1 MIIGHDKLCKLFP
14 EFEDCIKEN
23 GIDLKIGSVEHTTNR
38 GNKLIGCVDG
48 EKHLPQTY
56 EVMPSDDVYKFYP
69 HNYYTIVVDRPIK
82 IPDGYCQFY
91 FIRSTFA
98 RCGLMIND
106 AVGDNGFEGTLRIGV
121 YNANNLTITA
131 GLNEA
136 IIQAITI
143 KNDDTATKYDGSY
156 KFNKI
161 YNEMR
166 REALESFEQ

>member
-1 MIIGHDKLCKLFP
+1 MIIGNESLKDLFP

-23 GIDLKIGSVEHTTNR
+23 GLDLKIGSVEHTTNR
-38 GNKLIGCVDG
+38 NNKLIGCIDG
-48 EKHLPQTY
+48 EKHLPVTY
-56 EVMPSDDVYKFYP
+56 EVAPSDGVYKFYP
-69 HNYYTIVVDRPIK
+69 HNYYTIVVDRPIH
-82 IPDGYCQFY
+82 IPEGYCQFY

-136 IIQAITI
+136 IIQAVTI
-143 KNDDTATKYDGSY
+143 KNDGTAKTYNGDY
-156 KFNKI
+156 KEDKI
-161 YNEMR
+161 Y
-166 REALESFEQ
+166 ESTE

>member
-1 MIIGHDKLCKLFP
+1 MIIGNENLKVLFP
-14 EFEDCIKEN
+14 NFEEDVKEN
-23 GIDLKIGSVEHTTNR
+23 GIDLRIGKVEHTTNR
-38 GNKLIGCVDG
+38 NNKLIGCVDG
-48 EKHLPQTY
+48 EKHLPVTY
-56 EVMPSDDVYKFYP
+56 EVAPSDGVYKFYP

-121 YNANNLTITA
+121 YNANNLPITA

-136 IIQAITI
+136 IIQAVTI
-143 KNDDTATKYDGSY
+143 KNDGTATKYEGTYQGDKPY
-156 KFNKI
+156 
-161 YNEMR
+161 
-166 REALESFEQ
+166 ESIE

>member
-1 MIIGHDKLCKLFP
+1 MIIGNESLKSLFP
-14 EFEDCIKEN
+14 SFEEDVKEN
-23 GIDLKIGSVEHTTNR
+23 GIDLRIGKVEHTTNR
-38 GNKLIGCVDG
+38 NNKLIGCVDG
-48 EKHLPQTY
+48 EKHLPVTY
-56 EVMPSDDVYKFYP
+56 EVAPSDGVYKFYP

-121 YNANNLTITA
+121 YNANNLPITA

-136 IIQAITI
+136 IIQAVTI
-143 KNDDTATKYDGSY
+143 KNDGTATKYEGTYQGDKPY
-156 KFNKI
+156 
-161 YNEMR
+161 
-166 REALESFEQ
+166 ESIE